1 MRGSLIERG
10 ATIAGSRRKACERL
24 HTAKI
29 LTLTFSASNFGRWMS
44 PRFVSPQTIPEK
56 LNLFDRVST
65 DQNESARAGGA
76 VSAGDS
82 IHLHRV

>member
-10 ATIAGSRRKACERL
+10 ATIAGARRKACERL

-56 LNLFDRVST
+56 LNLFDRIST
-65 DQNESARAGGA
+65 DQNESPRAGGLRKRF
-76 VSAGDS
+76 D
-82 IHLHRV
+82 HLHRV